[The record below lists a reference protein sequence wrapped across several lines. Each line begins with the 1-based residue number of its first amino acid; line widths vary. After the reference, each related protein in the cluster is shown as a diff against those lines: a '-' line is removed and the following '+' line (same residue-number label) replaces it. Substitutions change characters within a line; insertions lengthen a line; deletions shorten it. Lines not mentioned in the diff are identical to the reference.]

1 MGNETKASSAKRP
14 NPKTPRKPPPAS
26 GPQASRPSVPA
37 EYGFPKG
44 TKGLLPWSHVVD
56 RMTQS
61 RYYWIATVDPGG
73 RPHATP
79 VDGVWLDDR
88 LYFGGSPKTRR
99 NRNLAQNPATCV
111 HLENVLDVVIL
122 QGDTELVLLTR
133 AEIESLMEATKEK
146 YGYAPPI
153 EMYEKN
159 GVQRFRPSV
168 VFAWKDFAKDATRW
182 RL

>member
-1 MGNETKASSAKRP
+1 MAGQPKKPSAMPSSTKPRAKSAK
-14 NPKTPRKPPPAS
+14 PA
-26 GPQASRPSVPA
+26 GPQASRPSLPA

-88 LYFGGSPKTRR
+88 LFFGGSPKTRR

-111 HLENVLDVVIL
+111 HLENGLDVVIL

-146 YGYAPPI
+146 YGYSPPA